1 MSEIWLGYYGDDF
14 SGSAD
19 VMEVLAQAGVP
30 TVLFLAPPTE
40 AQLARFPDVRAIGI
54 AGIARSLRT
63 AAMEAEL
70 RPAFESLRRLAPL
83 VHYKICSTFDSSPE
97 IGSIGRAIDIG
108 RVVLGTRVVPVVV
121 GAPALGRYC
130 VFGNL
135 FARSGGG
142 SPIYRLDRHPTMAA
156 HPVTPMDEADLT
168 QHLAR
173 QTSAE
178 IALLNAL
185 VLDHAATVRFND
197 LVAAGAEIIMID
209 TLYERHMPIIGELIA
224 SLAERDLTR
233 FVVGSSGVEY
243 ALTARWRAI
252 GVLPALRAVCPAKA
266 ASPVVVVSGS
276 CSPVTAAQIRA
287 AAESGFRCVALQ
299 PEEWLEGNLAG
310 ATEQTLKALKAGES
324 VIVHA
329 ATGPD
334 DPRIAEA
341 NEKLTRSGRCAE
353 RNALLGDVL
362 ARLLSAAINAGV
374 RRCAVAGGDTSGHVA
389 RTLGIES
396 LEFIAPLA
404 PGSPLC
410 RARFHD
416 TTKPDLEICFKG
428 GQVGRPDFFQKLA
441 RGTA

>member
-1 MSEIWLGYYGDDF
+1 MSDVWLGYYGDDF

-19 VMEVLAQAGVP
+19 VMEVLAQAGLP
-30 TVLFLAPPTE
+30 TVLFLAPPSLE
-40 AQLARFPDVRAIGI
+40 QLARFPEVKAIGI
-54 AGIARSLRT
+54 AGIARSLPT
-63 AAMEAEL
+63 EAMEAEL
-70 RPAFESLRRLAPL
+70 RPAFASLRRLAPL

-108 RVVLGTRVVPVVV
+108 RAALGTRVVPVVV

-142 SPIYRLDRHPTMAA
+142 SPIFRLDRHPTMAT
-156 HPVTPMDEADLT
+156 HPVTPMDEADLMR
-168 QHLAR
+168 HLAR
-173 QTSAE
+173 QTSAN

-185 VLDHAATVRFND
+185 VLDHAAGVRFDD
-197 LVAAGAEIIMID
+197 LVASGAEVVLID
-209 TLYERHMPIIGELIA
+209 TLYERQMPIIGELIV

-243 ALTARWRAI
+243 ALTAHWRAA
-252 GVLPALRAVCPAKA
+252 GMLPFTRVATPQCAE
-266 ASPVVVVSGS
+266 SPVVIVSGS
-276 CSPVTAAQIRA
+276 CSPVTAAQILA
-287 AAESGFRCVALQ
+287 AAEAGFRCVALQ
-299 PEEWLEGNLAG
+299 PDEWLEGIVGRA
-310 ATEQTLKALKAGES
+310 ATEALNAMAAGES

-329 ATGPD
+329 ATGPE
-334 DPRIAEA
+334 DPRIAAA
-341 NEKLTRSGRCAE
+341 NEKLSSAGRSTE
-353 RNALLGDVL
+353 RNTLLGEAL
-362 ARLLSAAINAGV
+362 ARILNAAIDAGV
-374 RRCAVAGGDTSGHVA
+374 RRCAVAGGDTSGQVA

-416 TTKPDLEICFKG
+416 TTRLDMEICFKG
-428 GQVGRPDFFQKLA
+428 GQVGRPDFFLKLA
-441 RGTA
+441 RGAG